1 MFAWIPIIG
10 PVIDGIVSIWKGYQN
25 VDIQKYT
32 IDGKVD
38 IAAFQ
43 AASANISATK
53 DDIGI
58 RLLRDLALTPAIVW
72 VTLIGWDTI
81 LAEHAPTYMWHVAK
95 WPDSISYYPA
105 LALGFLLGNIG
116 INRLIK

>member
-1 MFAWIPIIG
+1 MLSWIPIIG

-25 VDIQKYT
+25 VDVAKYT
-32 IDGKVD
+32 IDGKID

-43 AASANISATK
+43 AASANIAATK

-58 RLLRDLALTPAIVW
+58 RLLRDLALTPACIW
-72 VTLIGWDTI
+72 IALIGWDTI
-81 LAEHAPTYMWHVAK
+81 FAINHPHWMFHVEK
-95 WPDSISYYPA
+95 FPDSVSYYPMM
-105 LALGFLLGNIG
+105 ALGFLLGNIG

>member
-1 MFAWIPIIG
+1 MFGWLPIIG
-10 PVIDGIVSIWKGYQN
+10 PVIDGVVSIWKGYQN
-25 VDIQKYT
+25 VDVAKYT

-43 AASANISATK
+43 AASANIVATK

-58 RLLRDLALTPAIVW
+58 RLLRDLALTPACVW
-72 VTLIGWDTI
+72 IALIGWDTLI
-81 LAEHAPTYMWHVAK
+81 VHRWPDLMWHVEK
-95 WPDSISYYPA
+95 FPDSVSYYPM